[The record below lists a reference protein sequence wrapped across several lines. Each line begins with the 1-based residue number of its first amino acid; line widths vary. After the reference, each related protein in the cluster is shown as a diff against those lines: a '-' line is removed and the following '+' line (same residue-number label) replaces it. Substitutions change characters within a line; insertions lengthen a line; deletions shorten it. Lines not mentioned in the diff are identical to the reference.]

1 METRDKLL
9 AGFRDH
15 VSRHGQLPVSVLA
28 LCEPL
33 GLGERDFY
41 NEFGSLES
49 LESAFW
55 EDLMV
60 KTLDA
65 VQSGAEW
72 EGFGA
77 RQRML
82 AFLYVFLERSLEVRT
97 VLLFRFRNLS
107 PLCNP
112 DWLRGMERRF
122 KEWAAGL
129 VSNGSSSG
137 EIASRGRLSG
147 VYPSAL
153 YLLLRAVIDFN
164 VKDTSSRY
172 ERSDAF
178 VEKSVNLA
186 FDLMRTQAI
195 DSAFD
200 LLRFLLPRAGGHS
213 DR

>member
-1 METRDKLL
+1 MDTKEKIL

-15 VSRHGQLPVSVLA
+15 IGRHGQPPATVLA

-33 GLGERDFY
+33 GVAERDFY
-41 NEFGSLES
+41 NEFGSLDAVEGV
-49 LESAFW
+49 FW
-55 EDLMV
+55 EDLLA
-60 KTLDA
+60 KTLSA
-65 VQSGAEW
+65 VESGAEW

-82 AFLYVFLERSLEVRT
+82 AFLYAFLEKSLDVRT

-107 PLCNP
+107 PMCNP

-122 KEWAAGL
+122 KEWTKGL
-129 VSNGSSSG
+129 VATGVSGG
-137 EIASRGRLSG
+137 EIAERGRLAG
-147 VYPSAL
+147 LYPAAL

-164 VKDTSSRY
+164 VKDTSPRY

-200 LLRFLLPRAGGHS
+200 LLRFLAPRLGG
-213 DR
+213 RA

>member
-1 METRDKLL
+1 MENREKFLV
-9 AGFRDH
+9 AFRDH
-15 VSRHGQLPVSVLA
+15 IARHGQPPASVLV

-41 NEFGSLES
+41 TEFGSIES

-55 EDLMV
+55 EDLFT
-60 KTLDA
+60 KTLAA

-82 AFLYVFLERSLEVRT
+82 AFLYAFLEKSLDVRT

-107 PLCNP
+107 PMTNP
-112 DWLRGMERRF
+112 EWLRGMERRF
-122 KEWAAGL
+122 KEWASEL
-129 VSNGSSSG
+129 VSTGSSSG
-137 EIASRGRLSG
+137 EIAERGRLAG
-147 VYPSAL
+147 LYPAAL
-153 YLLLRAVIDFN
+153 YLLLRSVIDFH
-164 VKDTSSRY
+164 VKDTSARY

-200 LLRFLLPRAGGHS
+200 LLRFLAPRLGRQS
-213 DR
+213 

>member
-1 METRDKLL
+1 METREKFLV
-9 AGFRDH
+9 GFRDYIA
-15 VSRHGQLPVSVLA
+15 RHGHPPASALA

-41 NEFGSLES
+41 TEFGSIES
-49 LESAFW
+49 VESVFW
-55 EDLMV
+55 EDLFT
-60 KTLDA
+60 KTLTA

-82 AFLYVFLERSLEVRT
+82 AFLYAFLEKSLDVRT

-107 PLCNP
+107 PLSTP
-112 DWLRGMERRF
+112 EWLRGMERRF
-122 KEWAAGL
+122 KEWASELVAAG
-129 VSNGSSSG
+129 STSG
-137 EIASRGRLSG
+137 EIAERGRLASL
-147 VYPSAL
+147 YPSAM
-153 YLLLRAVIDFN
+153 YLVLRSVIDFH
-164 VKDTSSRY
+164 VKDTSARY

-178 VEKSVNLA
+178 VEKTTNLA

-200 LLRFLLPRAGGHS
+200 LLRFLAPRGRHQS
-213 DR
+213 